1 MENEKLIAGSDYPL
15 NGISGDSLI
24 KDKSGNDTDTGLNL
38 GLNRT
43 DVLSLELFELGPDT
57 ETCQYKRDLPD
68 LAENDFADE
77 SKLDFG
83 YTTSELDTT
92 DMTGLETGESYYT
105 ADSQLDFSYSPTGYT
120 TSELDTTDMTGL
132 ETTTEDF
139 LTTIDQTG
147 YSDLIKTDVTH
158 NGSETETAE
167 ENNNDE
173 SLKDTNMDDDG
184 RKKAEECFDVDD
196 HGQDK
201 LVEQTTQLEMN
212 KSTGLSDTEE
222 NSTTDDIKRIIS
234 EESNEVGESVKET
247 NIDVNGVEKTGHKS
261 DDNGQEYQVEQTTN
275 FEMVESTGLSDTEK
289 ESTKDDVK
297 MIISEQNTG
306 SDSPY
311 ESGDESRDR
320 IDSSF
325 TNVTALT
332 YPSISDSTYPSVS
345 ESMYGQVTES
355 GIGETTGRT
364 DSLGAYETCGSD
376 VSSFL
381 DTTGCSSEFSFYT
394 RYECQQQKEAITE
407 PNLQTQ
413 PKEETEKMAEVFE
426 VAAEYDDS
434 RDIGATDGALS
445 VNVEADTVQSKTDE
459 NPLNLIRNQTL
470 ILESQKE
477 EQALL
482 GKFSSV
488 VVEPVDICSPEIQIM
503 SDKSEGNEEQD
514 TDEEIITENEVHSL
528 NDCGEN
534 ENVLEESEEQYDNR
548 NNEVNIQNTFDSDD
562 GKSIGVHDGEE
573 TNIKQDDHG
582 EETNFRQ
589 VNTHEIEVKLDDD
602 RVDIKIN
609 DGKENIKA
617 SDDEGSDIKLEN
629 DVKIAGMED
638 DTEELHLNL
647 DDKDGEFSL
656 SLRND
661 DKGSE
666 YSEKLSCIDNR
677 SQVDELDTE
686 LTKLN
691 IDSEIAIE
699 SKKAKET
706 AFMPSDYSNASA
718 ESYTNN
724 KISTVHEIDIE
735 TEFEPSDYSKPGADS
750 YTNGKRSPIDELDI
764 ELTKLDI
771 DTETAIERKTTEESG
786 FEPSDYSKATAKKSP
801 IDELDIEI
809 KKLDIDSDTAIAG
822 ETEFEP
828 SDYSKPGADSYTNGK
843 RSPIDELDIELTK
856 LDIDTD
862 TSIERKTT
870 EESGFE
876 TSDYSKATA
885 KKSPIDELDIEI
897 KKLDIDS
904 ETAIERKTAGE
915 SEFETSDYSKAGA
928 HSYTNGKTSLIDEL
942 DIELTKLDI
951 DSETAIEMKTAEKTG
966 FEPYDYNKAG
976 TENITN
982 DDGDRDALVVGKMIE
997 SFSISEGAVGGH
1009 TDNKI
1014 FDDVSKIL
1022 SDLQDEVYE
1031 KSTTELNF
1039 IGDDVNFSR
1048 NPRSSVEP
1056 ENTDQDIITNK
1067 TIMSDSLTVANSTG
1081 NELAKEMK
1089 DKEMKDKE
1097 NELDKEMKVKENNHV
1112 TANERQTCSELERDM
1127 AELCIVKQNKEEDTN
1142 SKGVMEDEQNEDTFE
1157 SLEAVE
1163 TNLNQ
1168 ADINNV
1174 ETETVRKLQHGVEGE
1189 IHLVFA

>member
-1 MENEKLIAGSDYPL
+1 MIAGSDYPL

-43 DVLSLELFELGPDT
+43 DVLSLQLFELGPDT
-57 ETCQYKRDLPD
+57 DTCQYKRDLPD

-83 YTTSELDTT
+83 NTTSELDTT

-173 SLKDTNMDDDG
+173 SLKETNMDDDG
-184 RKKAEECFDVDD
+184 REKAEECFDVDD

-201 LVEQTTQLEMN
+201 QVEQTTQLEMHQ
-212 KSTGLSDTEE
+212 STGLSDTEE
-222 NSTTDDIKRIIS
+222 DSTTDDIKRIIS
-234 EESNEVGESVKET
+234 EESNGDDERVKET
-247 NIDVNGVEKTGHKS
+247 NIDVNGVEKKEEKS
-261 DDNGQEYQVEQTTN
+261 DDNGQEYQVEQTTK

-289 ESTKDDVK
+289 ESTKDNVK
-297 MIISEQNTG
+297 MITSEENAG

-311 ESGDESRDR
+311 ESGDESRDQ

-345 ESMYGQVTES
+345 ESLYGQVMES

-381 DTTGCSSEFSFYT
+381 DTTGCSSEFSFYI
-394 RYECQQQKEAITE
+394 CQQQKEAITE

-426 VAAEYDDS
+426 VAAEYEDS
-434 RDIGATDGALS
+434 RDIGDTDGTLS
-445 VNVEADTVQSKTDE
+445 VNVEANTVQNKTDE
-459 NPLNLIRNQTL
+459 NSLNLMSQTL
-470 ILESQKE
+470 VLESQKE
-477 EQALL
+477 ELALL

-488 VVEPVDICSPEIQIM
+488 VVEPLDICSVEIQVM
-503 SDKSEGNEEQD
+503 SDKSEGNEEQVA
-514 TDEEIITENEVHSL
+514 DEEIITEHEVHSL
-528 NDCGEN
+528 NYCDQN
-534 ENVLEESEEQYDNR
+534 EKVLEESEKQYDNR
-548 NNEVNIQNTFDSDD
+548 NNEVDKQKTFYSDD
-562 GKSIGVHDGEE
+562 VKSSVGHAGEE
-573 TNIKQDDHG
+573 TNMKQDDHG

-609 DGKENIKA
+609 DGKEKVEA
-617 SDDEGSDIKLEN
+617 SDDGESKIELED

-638 DTEELHLNL
+638 DTEEIYLNL
-647 DDKDGEFSL
+647 DDEEGEFSL

-661 DKGSE
+661 EKGSE
-666 YSEKLSCIDNR
+666 YSEALSCVDNR
-677 SQVDELDTE
+677 SQVDELDIE

-699 SKKAKET
+699 SKKAAET
-706 AFMPSDYSNASA
+706 AFIPSDYSKASA
-718 ESYTNN
+718 ESYANN
-724 KISTVHEIDIE
+724 KISIVHELDSELTKLDIDSDTAIE
-735 TEFEPSDYSKPGADS
+735 RKTAGEPEFEPSDYSKPVADNS
-750 YTNGKRSPIDELDI
+750 TNGKRSPIDELDI

-771 DTETAIERKTTEESG
+771 DTETAIEKKTTEESG
-786 FEPSDYSKATAKKSP
+786 FEPSGYSKATAKKSP

-809 KKLDIDSDTAIAG
+809 KKLDIDADTAIERKTAG
-822 ETEFEP
+822 ESEPTE
-828 SDYSKPGADSYTNGK
+828 YSKACADSYTNGK
-843 RSPIDELDIELTK
+843 RSPIDELDSELTK
-856 LDIDTD
+856 LDIDTE
-862 TSIERKTT
+862 TAIEMKTT
-870 EESGFE
+870 EESGFKS
-876 TSDYSKATA
+876 SDY
-885 KKSPIDELDIEI
+885 
-897 KKLDIDS
+897 
-904 ETAIERKTAGE
+904 G
-915 SEFETSDYSKAGA
+915 
-928 HSYTNGKTSLIDEL
+928 
-942 DIELTKLDI
+942 
-951 DSETAIEMKTAEKTG
+951 
-966 FEPYDYNKAG
+966 KAG

-982 DDGDRDALVVGKMIE
+982 NDGDRDAFVVGKMIE
-997 SFSISEGAVGGH
+997 SFSISEGAVGGDR
-1009 TDNKI
+1009 DNNI
-1014 FDDVSKIL
+1014 FDDVSEIL
-1022 SDLQDEVYE
+1022 SDLQDQVYE

-1039 IGDDVNFSR
+1039 IGDDINVSR
-1048 NPRSSVEP
+1048 NPRSSVGP
-1056 ENTDQDIITNK
+1056 DNIDQDIITNK
-1067 TIMSDSLTVANSTG
+1067 TIMSDSLTVADSTG
-1081 NELAKEMK
+1081 NGL
-1089 DKEMKDKE
+1089 DKEIKDKE
-1097 NELDKEMKVKENNHV
+1097 NNSV
-1112 TANERQTCSELERDM
+1112 TANERQTCSELESGM

-1142 SKGVMEDEQNEDTFE
+1142 SEGVIEDEHNEEDTFE

-1174 ETETVRKLQHGVEGE
+1174 ETETVRKIQHGVEGE

>member
-1 MENEKLIAGSDYPL
+1 MIAGSDYPL

-43 DVLSLELFELGPDT
+43 DFLSLELFELGPDT
-57 ETCQYKRDLPD
+57 DTCQYKRDLPD

-105 ADSQLDFSYSPTGYT
+105 AVSQLDFSYSPTGYT

-173 SLKDTNMDDDG
+173 SLKETNMDDDG
-184 RKKAEECFDVDD
+184 RKKAEECSDVDD

-201 LVEQTTQLEMN
+201 QVEQTTQLE
-212 KSTGLSDTEE
+212 KHESTGLSDTEE
-222 NSTTDDIKRIIS
+222 DSTTDDIKRIIS
-234 EESNEVGESVKET
+234 EESNGDDQSVKET
-247 NIDVNGVEKTGHKS
+247 NIDVNGVEKTEEKS

-297 MIISEQNTG
+297 MIISEENAG

-332 YPSISDSTYPSVS
+332 YPGISDSTYPSVS

-445 VNVEADTVQSKTDE
+445 VNVEANTVQSKTDE

-488 VVEPVDICSPEIQIM
+488 VVEPLDICSPEIQIM

-534 ENVLEESEEQYDNR
+534 ENVLEECEEQYDNR
-548 NNEVNIQNTFDSDD
+548 NNEVNIQKTFDSDD

-609 DGKENIKA
+609 DSKEKVEA
-617 SDDEGSDIKLEN
+617 SDDEESKIELE
-629 DVKIAGMED
+629 DDKIAGMED
-638 DTEELHLNL
+638 DTEEIHLNL
-647 DDKDGEFSL
+647 DDEEGEFSL
-656 SLRND
+656 SLTND
-661 DKGSE
+661 EKGSE
-666 YSEKLSCIDNR
+666 YSEAVSCVDNR
-677 SQVDELDTE
+677 NQVGELDIE

-699 SKKAKET
+699 SKKAEET
-706 AFMPSDYSNASA
+706 AFMPSDYSKASA
-718 ESYTNN
+718 ENYANN
-724 KISTVHEIDIE
+724 KISIVHELDIE
-735 TEFEPSDYSKPGADS
+735 LTKLDIDSETAIERKTAEEAKFETSDYNKACTEDYTNNERIPVDELDSELMKLDIDSDTAIERKTAGEPEFEPSDYSKPVADNS
-750 YTNGKRSPIDELDI
+750 TNGKRSPIDELDI

-771 DTETAIERKTTEESG
+771 DAETAIERKTTEESG
-786 FEPSDYSKATAKKSP
+786 LEPSDYSKATAKKSP

-809 KKLDIDSDTAIAG
+809 KKLDIDSDTAI
-822 ETEFEP
+822 
-828 SDYSKPGADSYTNGK
+828 
-843 RSPIDELDIELTK
+843 
-856 LDIDTD
+856 
-862 TSIERKTT
+862 
-870 EESGFE
+870 
-876 TSDYSKATA
+876 
-885 KKSPIDELDIEI
+885 
-897 KKLDIDS
+897 
-904 ETAIERKTAGE
+904 ERKTAGE
-915 SEFETSDYSKAGA
+915 SDFEPSYYCKASA
-928 HSYTNGKTSLIDEL
+928 DSNTNGKTSLIDEL
-942 DIELTKLDI
+942 DSELMKLDI
-951 DSETAIEMKTAEKTG
+951 DSETATEMKTAEKTG
-966 FEPYDYNKAG
+966 FEPSDYNKAC

-982 DDGDRDALVVGKMIE
+982 DDGDRDALAVGKMIK
-997 SFSISEGAVGGH
+997 SFSISEGAVGVD

-1022 SDLQDEVYE
+1022 SDLQDEVYK
-1031 KSTTELNF
+1031 KSTTELSF
-1039 IGDDVNFSR
+1039 ICDDINVL
-1048 NPRSSVEP
+1048 SVEP
-1056 ENTDQDIITNK
+1056 ENTDQDINTNK
-1067 TIMSDSLTVANSTG
+1067 TIMSDSLTVADSTG
-1081 NELAKEMK
+1081 NDL

-1097 NELDKEMKVKENNHV
+1097 NNNV
-1112 TANERQTCSELERDM
+1112 TANERQTCSELESGM
-1127 AELCIVKQNKEEDTN
+1127 AELCIMKQNKEEDTN
-1142 SKGVMEDEQNEDTFE
+1142 SEGVLEEEQNGDILE

-1168 ADINNV
+1168 ADINIV
-1174 ETETVRKLQHGVEGE
+1174 ETEMVRKIQHGVEGE
-1189 IHLVFA
+1189 IRLVFA

>member
-1 MENEKLIAGSDYPL
+1 MN
-15 NGISGDSLI
+15 
-24 KDKSGNDTDTGLNL
+24 
-38 GLNRT
+38 
-43 DVLSLELFELGPDT
+43 LELFELGPDT
-57 ETCQYKRDLPD
+57 DTCQYKRDLPD
-68 LAENDFADE
+68 SAENDFADE
-77 SKLDFG
+77 SKLDFV

-173 SLKDTNMDDDG
+173 SLKETNMDDDG
-184 RKKAEECFDVDD
+184 REKAEECVDVDN

-201 LVEQTTQLEMN
+201 QVEQTTQLEMHE
-212 KSTGLSDTEE
+212 STGLSYTEE
-222 NSTTDDIKRIIS
+222 DSTTDDIKRIVS
-234 EESNEVGESVKET
+234 EESNEDDESVKET
-247 NIDVNGVEKTGHKS
+247 NIDVNGVEKTEEKS

-289 ESTKDDVK
+289 ESTEDDVK
-297 MIISEQNTG
+297 MIISEENAG

-459 NPLNLIRNQTL
+459 NPLNLIRNQTF

-488 VVEPVDICSPEIQIM
+488 VVEPLNICSPEIQIM

-582 EETNFRQ
+582 EETNFMQ

-609 DGKENIKA
+609 DSKEKVEA
-617 SDDEGSDIKLEN
+617 SDDEESKIELE
-629 DVKIAGMED
+629 DDKIAGMED
-638 DTEELHLNL
+638 DTEEIHLNL
-647 DDKDGEFSL
+647 DDEEGEFSL
-656 SLRND
+656 SLTND
-661 DKGSE
+661 EKGSE
-666 YSEKLSCIDNR
+666 YSEAVSCVDNR
-677 SQVDELDTE
+677 NQVGELDIE

-699 SKKAKET
+699 SKKAEET
-706 AFMPSDYSNASA
+706 AFMPSDYSKASA
-718 ESYTNN
+718 ESYANN
-724 KISTVHEIDIE
+724 KISIVHELDIE
-735 TEFEPSDYSKPGADS
+735 LTKLDIDSETAIERKTAEEAKFETSDYNKACTEDYTNNERIPVDELDSELMKLDIDSDTAIERKTAGEPEFEPSDYSKPVADNS
-750 YTNGKRSPIDELDI
+750 SNGKRSPIDELDI

-771 DTETAIERKTTEESG
+771 DAETAIERKTTEESG
-786 FEPSDYSKATAKKSP
+786 LEPSDYSKATAKKSP

-809 KKLDIDSDTAIAG
+809 KKLDID
-822 ETEFEP
+822 
-828 SDYSKPGADSYTNGK
+828 AD
-843 RSPIDELDIELTK
+843 
-856 LDIDTD
+856 
-862 TSIERKTT
+862 
-870 EESGFE
+870 
-876 TSDYSKATA
+876 
-885 KKSPIDELDIEI
+885 
-897 KKLDIDS
+897 
-904 ETAIERKTAGE
+904 TAIERKTAGE

-928 HSYTNGKTSLIDEL
+928 DSYTNGKTSLIDEL

-951 DSETAIEMKTAEKTG
+951 DSETAIEMTTAEETG
-966 FEPYDYNKAG
+966 FKSYDYNKAG

-1039 IGDDVNFSR
+1039 IGDDINVSR
-1048 NPRSSVEP
+1048 STRSSVEP
-1056 ENTDQDIITNK
+1056 EKTDQDIITNK
-1067 TIMSDSLTVANSTG
+1067 TIMSDSLTVADSTG
-1081 NELAKEMK
+1081 NELNKSMI
-1089 DKEMKDKE
+1089 DKE
-1097 NELDKEMKVKENNHV
+1097 NNIV

-1127 AELCIVKQNKEEDTN
+1127 ADLCIMKQNKEDTN
-1142 SKGVMEDEQNEDTFE
+1142 SEGVMKDEHNEDTFE

-1168 ADINNV
+1168 AGINNV
-1174 ETETVRKLQHGVEGE
+1174 ETEMVRKIQHGLEGE
-1189 IHLVFA
+1189 IRLVFA

>member
-1 MENEKLIAGSDYPL
+1 MIAGSDYPL

-24 KDKSGNDTDTGLNL
+24 KDENGNDSGLNL

-57 ETCQYKRDLPD
+57 DTCQYKRDLPD

-83 YTTSELDTT
+83 NTTSELDTT
-92 DMTGLETGESYYT
+92 DMTGLETGESFYT

-120 TSELDTTDMTGL
+120 ISELDTTDMTGL

-173 SLKDTNMDDDG
+173 SLKETNMDDDG
-184 RKKAEECFDVDD
+184 REKAEECFDVDD

-201 LVEQTTQLEMN
+201 QVEQTTQFEMHE
-212 KSTGLSDTEE
+212 STGLSDTEE
-222 NSTTDDIKRIIS
+222 DSTTDDIKRIIS
-234 EESNEVGESVKET
+234 EESNEVDESAKEA
-247 NIDVNGVEKTGHKS
+247 NIDVNGVEKTEEKS
-261 DDNGQEYQVEQTTN
+261 DDNGHEYQVEQTTN

-345 ESMYGQVTES
+345 ESLYGQVMES
-355 GIGETTGRT
+355 GLGETTSRT

-394 RYECQQQKEAITE
+394 RYECQQQKEASTE

-426 VAAEYDDS
+426 VAAEYEDS
-434 RDIGATDGALS
+434 RDIGDTDGALS
-445 VNVEADTVQSKTDE
+445 VNVEASTVKNKTDE
-459 NPLNLIRNQTL
+459 NSLNLIRNQTL
-470 ILESQKE
+470 VLESQKK

-488 VVEPVDICSPEIQIM
+488 VVEPLDICSRETQIM
-503 SDKSEGNEEQD
+503 SDKSEGNEVQD
-514 TDEEIITENEVHSL
+514 TDEEIITEHEVHNL
-528 NDCGEN
+528 NDCDDN
-534 ENVLEESEEQYDNR
+534 ENVLEESEEQYINR
-548 NNEVNIQNTFDSDD
+548 NNEVNIQKTFDSDD
-562 GKSIGVHDGEE
+562 GKSIVGHDGEE
-573 TNIKQDDHG
+573 TYFKQDDHG

-589 VNTHEIEVKLDDD
+589 VNTHEIEIKLDDD

-609 DGKENIKA
+609 DVKENIKV
-617 SDDEGSDIKLEN
+617 SDDEGSEIKLED
-629 DVKIAGMED
+629 DVKIACIED
-638 DTEELHLNL
+638 DTEEIDLNL

-661 DKGSE
+661 DRGSE
-666 YSEKLSCIDNR
+666 YSETLSCVDNR
-677 SQVDELDTE
+677 SQVDELDIE

-699 SKKAKET
+699 SKKAEET
-706 AFMPSDYSNASA
+706 GFMPSDYSKASA
-718 ESYTNN
+718 ESYANN
-724 KISTVHEIDIE
+724 KRSTVQEIDIE
-735 TEFEPSDYSKPGADS
+735 LTKLDIDSEIAIETKTARETEFEASYLNNACTEDYTNNERIPVDELDSELKKLDIDSDSAIGRKTAGEPEFEPSDYNKQGADS
-750 YTNGKRSPIDELDI
+750 YTNGKRSPIDEIEI
-764 ELTKLDI
+764 ELTKLGI

-801 IDELDIEI
+801 IDELDIEM
-809 KKLDIDSDTAIAG
+809 
-822 ETEFEP
+822 
-828 SDYSKPGADSYTNGK
+828 
-843 RSPIDELDIELTK
+843 
-856 LDIDTD
+856 
-862 TSIERKTT
+862 
-870 EESGFE
+870 
-876 TSDYSKATA
+876 
-885 KKSPIDELDIEI
+885 

-915 SEFETSDYSKAGA
+915 SEFEPSDYCKACA
-928 HSYTNGKTSLIDEL
+928 DGKTSLIDEL
-942 DIELTKLDI
+942 DSELTKLDI
-951 DSETAIEMKTAEKTG
+951 ETEIAIEMTTAEETG
-966 FEPYDYNKAG
+966 FKSSDYNKAG

-982 DDGDRDALVVGKMIE
+982 DDGDTDALVVGKMIE
-997 SFSISEGAVGGH
+997 SFSISEGAVGED

-1014 FDDVSKIL
+1014 FEDVSKIL
-1022 SDLQDEVYE
+1022 SDIQDEVYE
-1031 KSTTELNF
+1031 KSTTELSF
-1039 IGDDVNFSR
+1039 IGDYINVSR

-1056 ENTDQDIITNK
+1056 ENIDQDIITNK
-1067 TIMSDSLTVANSTG
+1067 TIMSDSLTVAGSTR
-1081 NELAKEMK
+1081 
-1089 DKEMKDKE
+1089 
-1097 NELDKEMKVKENNHV
+1097 NELDKEWKDEENNNV

-1127 AELCIVKQNKEEDTN
+1127 ADLCIMKQNKEDTN
-1142 SKGVMEDEQNEDTFE
+1142 SEGVMKDEHNEDTFE

-1174 ETETVRKLQHGVEGE
+1174 ETEMVRKIQHGLEGE
-1189 IHLVFA
+1189 IRLVFA